1 MEKTV
6 IRKKFNPIHEDIL
19 RITRLTV
26 TSNKGVVHRLSC
38 DGAISDKRIQF
49 SNENCVVQL
58 HYSNE
63 NDVAVFALNARARFD
78 VSPDDSLK
86 IYFKLRDFQQA
97 TVLSLDK
104 IWWTVPHFVKAQE
117 DIPKETI
124 AVFYK
129 RADGKHVCLV
139 ALPGNGFRSRISGN
153 AMTFSI
159 GKKARTVCGV
169 GMCVSLADDPYTAV
183 HNCFKHLFKSKNIRI
198 PLRDGKKEHGNLRGF
213 GWCTWNAF
221 YQKVNEAGIIEK
233 MEEFKEKG
241 IIPSFV
247 LIDDGWSTT
256 PNNKI
261 ASFDADPEK
270 FPNGLASTVAKI
282 KSYGVKYVG
291 VWHTLNLYWGGV
303 LEGSPL
309 FEEIKD
315 HLVQVNDG
323 MWVPKPTVTDSR
335 AIFTMWYTRLKE
347 QGVDFTKVDNQS
359 SMPYY
364 FNGFYEASVV
374 TQINKGLDKAAAE
387 IFKADIINC
396 MGMDPENT
404 FARPLSAVNRNS
416 DDYFPDW
423 GEDGLV
429 FHAMTNAYNSL
440 YYGELYITDYD
451 MFWSDDRIARSAAIL
466 RAVSGG
472 PIYTSDKVGHSDPE
486 NIRPLIMPD
495 GNAVRCDHAGRP
507 TLDCFYRDCPAEKY
521 PLKIWN
527 TLNGNYV
534 MTIFNLT
541 PEEMTAGF
549 GPADIPGIKDGVY
562 EIKNCL
568 TGESFSADLSG
579 RSSVFL
585 EPYRAAAFIL
595 TDKAQGSINEA
606 KRKRQ
611 IGKKRTDDA
620 LRQSRKSQ

>member
-1 MEKTV
+1 MDKPTA
-6 IRKKFNPIHEDIL
+6 RKKYTPIHEEIL
-19 RITRLTV
+19 HITRITLKANNGT
-26 TSNKGVVHRLSC
+26 VHRLSC
-38 DGAISDKRIQF
+38 DGAVNGKSILFSDDDGCFVHLRYVKTDDIATFAFRAVAKYDIDPDESVRISFR
-49 SNENCVVQL
+49 
-58 HYSNE
+58 
-63 NDVAVFALNARARFD
+63 
-78 VSPDDSLK
+78 LK
-86 IYFKLRDFQQA
+86 DFEQA

-104 IWWTVPHFVKAQE
+104 IWWSVPHFVKEQA
-117 DIPKETI
+117 DIPKNTI

-129 RADGKHVCLV
+129 RSDGKHACLV
-139 ALPGNGFRSRISGN
+139 SLPGKGFRSRISGN
-153 AMTFSI
+153 TMTYST
-159 GKKARTVCGV
+159 GKKVRNIV
-169 GMCVSLADDPYTAV
+169 GLGMVVSVADDPFTAIKK
-183 HNCFKHLFKSKNIRI
+183 CFENMRDSKNLRV
-198 PLRDGKKEHGNLRGF
+198 PLRDKRKEYGNLRGF

-221 YQKVNEAGIIEK
+221 YQNVNEAGIIEK
-233 MEEFKEKG
+233 MEEFKEKN

-247 LIDDGWSTT
+247 LIDDGWSQT
-256 PNNKI
+256 PDGKI
-261 ASFDADPEK
+261 ASFDADPAK
-270 FPNGLASTVAKI
+270 FPDGLASTVAKI

-534 MTIFNLT
+534 MAIFNLT
-541 PEEMTAGF
+541 PEEMTAEF
-549 GPADIPGIKDGVY
+549 GPADIPGAKEGVY

-579 RSSVFL
+579 RSNVFL

-611 IGKKRTDDA
+611 IGKKTNG
-620 LRQSRKSQ
+620 